1 MIIHVFSYSYQ
12 NFTDYTEKKIDFFS
26 HLTMFSLVNWY
37 NLGEVKIIATI
48 EFNDNDAFKSFD
60 HNSGMNS

>member
-1 MIIHVFSYSYQ
+1 MIIHVLSYSYQ
-12 NFTDYTEKKIDFFS
+12 DFTDYTEKIDFFS

-48 EFNDNDAFKSFD
+48 EFNHNDGFKSCD